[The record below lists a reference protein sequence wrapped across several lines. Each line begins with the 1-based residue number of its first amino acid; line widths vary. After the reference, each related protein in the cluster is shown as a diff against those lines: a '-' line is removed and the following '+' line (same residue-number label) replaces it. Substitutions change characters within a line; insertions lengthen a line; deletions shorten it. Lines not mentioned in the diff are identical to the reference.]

1 MRNRLSIILLMF
13 LFALTLS
20 AQGKAKYV
28 FYFIGD
34 GMGVNQVNAA
44 ETYLGALQGR
54 IGIQPLCFPSFPYS
68 AFVNTQSATNG
79 VTDSAA
85 GGTALACG
93 QKTKNGT
100 LGMLKDLTTSVSSIA
115 DWARNSGAAVGIT
128 TSVAIDHA
136 TPAAFYAHVKE
147 RHEQYTIG
155 KQLVESANDFY
166 AGSDFTI
173 PTDPEYPNGPTLYEE
188 ANAKGFTISR
198 GYADYQKRAANAKK
212 MILLQSEEASKA
224 DRYSIPYALDRK
236 DGDLTLTDITR
247 AGIDFLM
254 KKQGEKNG
262 FFMMIEGGKIDW
274 ACHANDLAFI
284 PELIDMD
291 NAVKVAY
298 DFYKQHPD
306 ETLIIVT
313 ADHETGGIVLSRGL
327 YEINLA
333 AVGNQRITIEK
344 LGKELHKMH
353 DVKGDKLLWDDVK
366 TFLAD
371 NFGFWDKISLT
382 DEQTQRLE
390 SAFKKIMD
398 GTSKD
403 QHTLYQNDD
412 ELAVTV
418 RNIMSEC
425 AQVGWHVTSHSNGYV
440 PCFAIGV
447 GAEQIHGRIDNTE
460 IPKIVAKAA
469 GWKSL
474 R

>member
-1 MRNRLSIILLMF
+1 MKNRLSIILLMF

-54 IGIQPLCFPSFPYS
+54 IGIEPLCFPSFPYS

-115 DWARNSGAAVGIT
+115 EWARNSGAAVGIT

-155 KQLVESANDFY
+155 RQLVESANDFY

-188 ANAKGFTISR
+188 ACSKGFTISR

-224 DRYSIPYALDRK
+224 NRYSIPYALDRK

-353 DVKGDKLLWDDVK
+353 DVKGDKLVWDEVK

-390 SAFKKIMD
+390 SSFKKIMD

-403 QHTLYQNDD
+403 QRTLYQNDD

-447 GAEQIHGRIDNTE
+447 GADQIHGRIDNTE

-469 GWKSL
+469 GWKAE
-474 R
+474 

>member
-1 MRNRLSIILLMF
+1 MKNRLSIILLMF

-366 TFLAD
+366 TFLAE

-382 DEQTQRLE
+382 DEQTQRLV
-390 SAFKKIMD
+390 SSFKKIMD

-403 QHTLYQNDD
+403 QRTLYQNDD

-418 RNIMSEC
+418 RSIMSEC

-469 GWKSL
+469 GWKAE
-474 R
+474 

>member
-366 TFLAD
+366 TFLAE

-390 SAFKKIMD
+390 SSFKKIMD

-403 QHTLYQNDD
+403 QRTLYQNDD

-418 RNIMSEC
+418 RSIMSEC

-469 GWKSL
+469 GWK
-474 R
+474 

>member
-353 DVKGDKLLWDDVK
+353 DVKGDKLVWDDVK

-403 QHTLYQNDD
+403 QRTLYQNDD

-418 RNIMSEC
+418 RSIMSEC

-440 PCFAIGV
+440 PCFAIGA

>member
-173 PTDPEYPNGPTLYEE
+173 PTDPEYPNGNTLYEE
-188 ANAKGFTISR
+188 ANSKGFTIAR
-198 GYADYQKRAANAKK
+198 GYADYQNKAANAKK

-366 TFLAD
+366 TFLAE

-390 SAFKKIMD
+390 SSFKKIKD

-403 QHTLYQNDD
+403 QRTLYQNDD

-418 RNIMSEC
+418 RSIMSEC

-469 GWKSL
+469 GWK
-474 R
+474 

>member
-54 IGIQPLCFPSFPYS
+54 IGIEPLCFPSFPYS

-115 DWARNSGAAVGIT
+115 DWARQSGAAVGIT

-366 TFLAD
+366 TFLAE

-382 DEQTQRLE
+382 DEQTQRLV

-403 QHTLYQNDD
+403 QRTLYQNDD

-418 RNIMSEC
+418 RSIMSEC

>member
-1 MRNRLSIILLMF
+1 MKNRLSIILLMF

-353 DVKGDKLLWDDVK
+353 DVKGDKLVWDDVK
-366 TFLAD
+366 TFLAE

-382 DEQTQRLE
+382 DEQTQRLV

-403 QHTLYQNDD
+403 QRTLYQNDD

-418 RNIMSEC
+418 RSIMSEC

-469 GWKSL
+469 GWKAE
-474 R
+474 

>member
-198 GYADYQKRAANAKK
+198 GYADYQKRAANATQ

-353 DVKGDKLLWDDVK
+353 DVKGDKLVWDDVK

-403 QHTLYQNDD
+403 QRTLYQNDD

-469 GWKSL
+469 GWKAE
-474 R
+474 

>member
-115 DWARNSGAAVGIT
+115 DWARQSGAAVGIT

-155 KQLVESANDFY
+155 RQLVESANDFY

-188 ANAKGFTISR
+188 ACSKGFTIFR

-366 TFLAD
+366 TFLAE

-390 SAFKKIMD
+390 SSFKKIMD

-403 QHTLYQNDD
+403 QRTLYQNDD

-469 GWKSL
+469 GWKAE
-474 R
+474 

>member
-1 MRNRLSIILLMF
+1 MKNRLSIILLMF

-115 DWARNSGAAVGIT
+115 DWARQSGAAVGIT

-366 TFLAD
+366 TFLAE

-382 DEQTQRLE
+382 DEQTQRLV

-403 QHTLYQNDD
+403 QRTLYQNDD

-469 GWKSL
+469 GWK
-474 R
+474 

>member
-54 IGIQPLCFPSFPYS
+54 IGIEPLCFPSFHYS

-155 KQLVESANDFY
+155 RQLVESANDFY

-188 ANAKGFTISR
+188 ACSKGFTISR

-353 DVKGDKLLWDDVK
+353 DVKGDKLVWDDVK
-366 TFLAD
+366 TFLAE

-390 SAFKKIMD
+390 SSFKKIMD

-403 QHTLYQNDD
+403 QRTLYQNDD

-418 RNIMSEC
+418 RSIMSEC

-469 GWKSL
+469 GWKAE
-474 R
+474 

>member
-100 LGMLKDLTTSVSSIA
+100 LGMLKNLTTSVSSIA
-115 DWARNSGAAVGIT
+115 DWARQSGAAVGIT

-173 PTDPEYPNGPTLYEE
+173 PTDPEYPNGNTLYEE
-188 ANAKGFTISR
+188 ANSKGFTIAR
-198 GYADYQKRAANAKK
+198 GYADYQNKAANAKK

-247 AGIDFLM
+247 AGIDFMM

-366 TFLAD
+366 TFLAE

-382 DEQTQRLE
+382 DEQTQRLV
-390 SAFKKIMD
+390 SSFKKIMD

-403 QHTLYQNDD
+403 QRTLYQNDD

>member
-13 LFALTLS
+13 LLALTLS

-54 IGIQPLCFPSFPYS
+54 IGIEPLCFPSFPYS

-173 PTDPEYPNGPTLYEE
+173 PTDPEYPNGNTLYEE
-188 ANAKGFTISR
+188 ANSKGFTIAR
-198 GYADYQKRAANAKK
+198 GYADYQNKAANAKK

-254 KKQGEKNG
+254 KKQGEKKG

-366 TFLAD
+366 TFLAE

-390 SAFKKIMD
+390 SSFKKIMD

-403 QHTLYQNDD
+403 QRTLYQNDD

-440 PCFAIGV
+440 PCFAIGA

-469 GWKSL
+469 GWK
-474 R
+474 

>member
-13 LFALTLS
+13 LFALALS

-353 DVKGDKLLWDDVK
+353 DVKGDKLVWDDVK

-403 QHTLYQNDD
+403 QRTLYQNDD

-469 GWKSL
+469 GWKAE
-474 R
+474 

>member
-173 PTDPEYPNGPTLYEE
+173 PTDPEYPNGNTLYEE
-188 ANAKGFTISR
+188 ANSKGFTIAR
-198 GYADYQKRAANAKK
+198 GYADYQNKAANAKK

-366 TFLAD
+366 TFLAE

-390 SAFKKIMD
+390 SSFKKIMD

-403 QHTLYQNDD
+403 QRTLYQNDD

-440 PCFAIGV
+440 PCFAIGA

-469 GWKSL
+469 GWKSPF
-474 R
+474 

>member
-13 LFALTLS
+13 LLALTLS

-366 TFLAD
+366 TFLAE

-390 SAFKKIMD
+390 SSFKQIMD

-403 QHTLYQNDD
+403 QRTLYQNDD

-418 RNIMSEC
+418 RSIMSEC

-469 GWKSL
+469 GWKAE
-474 R
+474 

>member
-115 DWARNSGAAVGIT
+115 DWARQSGAAVGIT

-188 ANAKGFTISR
+188 ASAKGFTISR

-353 DVKGDKLLWDDVK
+353 DVKGDKLVWDDVK
-366 TFLAD
+366 TFLAE

-382 DEQTQRLE
+382 DEQTQRLV
-390 SAFKKIMD
+390 SSFKKIMD

-403 QHTLYQNDD
+403 QRTLYQNDD

-418 RNIMSEC
+418 RSIMSEC

-469 GWKSL
+469 GWKAE
-474 R
+474 

>member
-188 ANAKGFTISR
+188 ANAKGFTIFR

-353 DVKGDKLLWDDVK
+353 DVKGDKLVWDDVK

-390 SAFKKIMD
+390 SSFKKIMD

-403 QHTLYQNDD
+403 QRTLYQNDD

-469 GWKSL
+469 GWKAE
-474 R
+474 

>member
-1 MRNRLSIILLMF
+1 MKNRLSIILLMF

-115 DWARNSGAAVGIT
+115 DWARQSGAAVGIT

-366 TFLAD
+366 TFLAE

-382 DEQTQRLE
+382 DEQTQRLV

-403 QHTLYQNDD
+403 QRTLYQNDD

-418 RNIMSEC
+418 RSIMSEC

-469 GWKSL
+469 GWKAE
-474 R
+474 

>member
-366 TFLAD
+366 TFLAE

-382 DEQTQRLE
+382 DEQTQRLV
-390 SAFKKIMD
+390 SSFKKIMD

-403 QHTLYQNDD
+403 QRTLYQNDD
-412 ELAVTV
+412 ELAVNV

>member
-366 TFLAD
+366 TFLAE

-382 DEQTQRLE
+382 DEQTQRLV

-403 QHTLYQNDD
+403 QRTLYQNDD

-469 GWKSL
+469 GWKAE
-474 R
+474 

>member
-188 ANAKGFTISR
+188 ASAKGFTISR

-247 AGIDFLM
+247 AGIDFMM

-366 TFLAD
+366 TFLAE

-382 DEQTQRLE
+382 DEQTQRLV

-469 GWKSL
+469 GWK
-474 R
+474 